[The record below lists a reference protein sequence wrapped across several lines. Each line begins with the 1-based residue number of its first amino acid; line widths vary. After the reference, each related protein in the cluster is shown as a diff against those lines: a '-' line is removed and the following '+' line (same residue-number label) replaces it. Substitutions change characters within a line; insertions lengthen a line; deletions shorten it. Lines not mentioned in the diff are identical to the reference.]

1 MEQNKRM
8 QGGIDVILNPHAPT
22 SAELKAALNVTLA
35 VSESIR
41 ELGEVPS
48 GTLYA
53 ALSCSDCHRNA
64 VLNFHCARCGA
75 RFCSRYCLTIHTG
88 WSACCERVPC
98 AICGCIPIPDGKMHQ
113 NHALWCEVYKLYR
126 SADALCSTL
135 DSVRRS
141 EVAQLSELGRLI
153 EGGVR

>member
-1 MEQNKRM
+1 MYSSF
-8 QGGIDVILNPHAPT
+8 GIADQFDSAKPKSDLMLQAKEMTPMSVSQLADTCAHGNP
-22 SAELKAALNVTLA
+22 EGLC
-35 VSESIR
+35 
-41 ELGEVPS
+41 
-48 GTLYA
+48 
-53 ALSCSDCHRNA
+53 CSDCHRNA